1 MITKMKKL
9 TFLVYHKEYDAFLEQ
24 LRELGVVH
32 IVERQCGVMDDA
44 LQQLLQ
50 RYSSYKHLL
59 HCMQT
64 WVKEEPEKNIHEE
77 VSADFLES
85 TYEASLA
92 RIQELNQQMSALDK
106 DIASMIVWGDFKWES
121 IKRLDEAGWHI
132 GFYTCQESEFQQE
145 WSEHY
150 NIIIVKQDKGQL
162 FFITVTPFA
171 PDWDLESLQLPSLSL
186 SELYQKKNSIE
197 QQISQL
203 NKELETFCCDNYFT
217 LKHCCAC
224 LEGEIDL
231 LKVKLN
237 SQPMADGAVVLLE
250 GWIPEECE
258 HDVKNFL
265 EQSGV
270 YYEMRNAEKGEE
282 APIKLKNNAF
292 VRMYEL
298 LTKMYG
304 MPDYAEFDP
313 TPLIAPFFTLFF
325 AFCMGDAGYGLALIA
340 LGFFLKRKM
349 AKSMAGMMNLVI
361 TLGIAT
367 TLFGT
372 VLGTFF
378 GVSLFDIN
386 IPEWMKQ
393 FMIVGKVGDTGYDKQ
408 MLLAL
413 IIGFVHICF
422 AMLLKVVS

>member
-186 SELYQKKNSIE
+186 SEL
-197 QQISQL
+197 
-203 NKELETFCCDNYFT
+203 
-217 LKHCCAC
+217 
-224 LEGEIDL
+224 
-231 LKVKLN
+231 
-237 SQPMADGAVVLLE
+237 
-250 GWIPEECE
+250 
-258 HDVKNFL
+258 
-265 EQSGV
+265 
-270 YYEMRNAEKGEE
+270 
-282 APIKLKNNAF
+282 
-292 VRMYEL
+292 
-298 LTKMYG
+298 
-304 MPDYAEFDP
+304 
-313 TPLIAPFFTLFF
+313 
-325 AFCMGDAGYGLALIA
+325 
-340 LGFFLKRKM
+340 
-349 AKSMAGMMNLVI
+349 
-361 TLGIAT
+361 
-367 TLFGT
+367 
-372 VLGTFF
+372 
-378 GVSLFDIN
+378 
-386 IPEWMKQ
+386 
-393 FMIVGKVGDTGYDKQ
+393 
-408 MLLAL
+408 
-413 IIGFVHICF
+413 
-422 AMLLKVVS
+422 